1 MLGIAVNEMQRSLNG
16 PHFDSRNALFHYQM
30 THPEPYG
37 PRMRVADPAS
47 GWWSTRRV
55 VPPAFDGRSW
65 EHLPYQAPPVASQV
79 PWDSRDALFHYQ
91 MMHREPYGPQM
102 RVADPE
108 TGWWSTRRVIPY
120 SIRGRRVDVV
130 SRHGHHRGLG
140 DVPNDFEAAIDLQY
154 TPVREG
160 WFYGVP
166 VQGFPKVDRD
176 NDPEVLVGN
185 AAIAALGD
193 STAAM
198 VAHGHG
204 DAMSLRRLVRAQ
216 RTQTVLQVVSTLS
229 IATLAGLAIAKAV
242 HVTREKKSMS
252 GWRRRRSR

>member
-16 PHFDSRNALFHYQM
+16 PHYNSRDALFHYQM
-30 THPEPYG
+30 THPEPRG
-37 PRMRVADPAS
+37 PRMRIADPTS

-55 VPPAFDGRSW
+55 APLAFQGREW
-65 EHLPYQAPPVASQV
+65 EHLPTQPLPIAAQV

-102 RVADPE
+102 HVADPE

-130 SRHGHHRGLG
+130 SRHRGLG
-140 DVPNDFEAAIDLQY
+140 DVPNDAEAAIDLQY

-166 VQGFPKVDRD
+166 VQGFPNSQRD
-176 NDPEVLVGN
+176 SDPTVLVGN
-185 AAIAALGD
+185 AALAALGD
-193 STAAM
+193 PTAAL
-198 VAHGHG
+198 VAQSNG
-204 DAMSLRRLVRAQ
+204 DALSMRRLVRAQ
-216 RTQTVLQVVSTLS
+216 RAQTALQVVSTLS

-242 HVTREKKSMS
+242 FVSREKKAMS
-252 GWRRRRSR
+252 GWRRRSRAR